1 MLKAT
6 SLCYN
11 SLIVVEVLF
20 MYLGITFIVCN
31 LIYSILICAM
41 YFSKKRVNIEET
53 RIYGFLVILNLMN
66 LVLELLCCYTVVNME
81 KVPFVT
87 ESINRLFLLVIFLW
101 QTLFTLY
108 IYVISFKNDKN
119 DKLNFKGGKG
129 KLFSIFLVV
138 VVLLLM
144 FLPLYYYNSNNFVY
158 SYGPSPNLLYMVVL
172 IYFLA
177 WMFCYFKKS
186 NKEKRSKYLP
196 IFAFLIIMGIALIV
210 RAINPGF
217 LIISSSFAF
226 VTNLMYFT
234 IENPDMKLISE
245 LNLAKDNAERANEAK
260 TDFLSSMSHEI
271 RTPLNAIIGF
281 SECIKNANSLE
292 EAKVDVN
299 DILIAGQNLL
309 EIVNGILDISK
320 IEANKME
327 MVEVSYSLKKI
338 CYDLEKLIKPRIGEK
353 PIELKVNIGVDI
365 PDVLYGDMG
374 KVKEIITNLLTNA
387 VKYTEKGLIEL
398 SVMCINTKN
407 KSKLVI
413 SVEDTG
419 RGIKPE
425 KINKLFTKFQRLE
438 EDKNTT
444 LEGTGLGLAITKS
457 LVEMMGGEIV
467 VQSKYGSGSKF
478 TVYLSQKI
486 ITMKE
491 KKIKVVEKNLEEQ
504 IIFSNKK
511 ILLVDDNQLNLKV
524 ATKLLGAYQV
534 EIETA
539 LSGMECIEKV
549 KEKKYDLILLDDMMP
564 KMSGTECLKN
574 LKKIE
579 GFSTKVVVLTANAI
593 SGMKEKYLING
604 FDDYLAKPID
614 KLELKRIL
622 IHYLGNK

>member
-1 MLKAT
+1 
-6 SLCYN
+6 
-11 SLIVVEVLF
+11 